1 MAVTT
6 GAPDE
11 EPEEGSSTE
20 STGFTINRTGLE
32 NFQRHLESLVGR
44 AQVHNVV
51 HGDFV
56 VGTGVQSRKVLQE
69 QADNSLAR
77 QRQKFYLDFLKQ
89 SLKQAEVTFWLSI
102 AFMAAGAIVIL
113 VGAVL
118 ALVYAQS
125 ADLSYVPLV
134 TALTG
139 ALITVG
145 GGALALHARRAK
157 AHVTEQAERIGD
169 KADKDDGL
177 RTTLR
182 LINQVSDKDLRDRI
196 RTAVALQALGVTA
209 DPETIASSLLADPKG
224 EIESGDS
231 KP

>member
-1 MAVTT
+1 MVVTT

-11 EPEEGSSTE
+11 EPEDSRPTE
-20 STGFTINRTGLE
+20 SSGFKIDKLGIEAFRKD
-32 NFQRHLESLVGR
+32 LESALRR
-44 AQVHNVV
+44 AQVNTVV
-51 HGDFV
+51 HGDVV
-56 VGTGVQSRKVLQE
+56 VGGSVQSQKVLQE
-69 QADNSLAR
+69 QADNSLAK

-113 VGAVL
+113 VGAAL

-139 ALITVG
+139 VLITVG

-177 RTTLR
+177 RTTLK
-182 LINQVSDKDLRDRI
+182 LIDQVSDKELRDRI

-209 DPETIASSLLADPKG
+209 DPETITRSLLADPKG
-224 EIESGDS
+224 EIEPGDS
-231 KP
+231 KS